1 MGSWS
6 GDRILHVEGI
16 CIDLFFVQD
25 LWECQHLAPSGR
37 KENIS
42 SPGESNEFS
51 AGILGAGGG
60 SGGSANQL
68 QNRPLPHPN
77 DNKVRSETEGASLTG
92 MSVVPGF
99 CNGFHGALRPGYTQA
114 WDFIADA
121 ANPNKMATT
130 VKPCAAIRVRIMSWD
145 RWLWPRWKQ

>member
-1 MGSWS
+1 MGSLRTVRQCTLYHGWLRLQL
-6 GDRILHVEGI
+6 DRPYLNQVRMW
-16 CIDLFFVQD
+16 LQS
-25 LWECQHLAPSGR
+25 ECLC
-37 KENIS
+37 
-42 SPGESNEFS
+42 SPP
-51 AGILGAGGG
+51 GILGAGGG